1 MSTEQIN
8 RLHEQASERY
18 LNGDYQGAIEAW
30 RDILGLD
37 AANEQALEGVQ
48 LASQFVAPAPPVDAP
63 AVPEVEHDVDQGL
76 KVLDG
81 LGVSTLLQPDMA
93 NGTFDLKPA
102 PLEEP
107 LQEWDVPAPSTPEA
121 EAVGLEPVAGPSPS
135 GSAPQSAAASELKR
149 RVDEL
154 LADAKAKAEANE
166 RDEALAIL
174 SRLSILDEDN
184 AEAAALRTKI
194 EGEGA
199 SDLDKIELAIIEGV
213 AALEA
218 DNLDEAERHLNEAL
232 KLAPDHRE
240 ARHYLDKVAERRGSG
255 GEDLLGIAP
264 GDAAPRDGAV
274 ERATEETPMPPPAVS
289 EASKPIRPAA
299 STPEPPVLPPA
310 QARPRFALPPTK
322 FLVFGAIG
330 AAALIAAGIA
340 LPRLLGG
347 GAPKSHAPKLSAGSS
362 AAPARRAARAASP
375 APRSSTGTVAAA
387 PAPLSPNEL
396 AQRLATNL
404 VAARSLM
411 ASEDFGGAVVAF
423 NEVLTLDPAN
433 AEAKAGIAEAGERY
447 KAVKAEQDAING
459 IKLAY
464 RGGEFSSGLR
474 LAYRLPPTVSASF
487 IQSAKVVGWYNLAI
501 VALRAG
507 DCKEALSH
515 LDEVLQVAPS
525 DADSKQLREFASRY
539 VDAVKDRAFLDH
551 VEALAFRSLPP
562 S

>member
-18 LNGDYQGAIEAW
+18 LNGDYRGAIEAW
-30 RDILGLD
+30 SDILGLD

-48 LASQFVAPAPPVDAP
+48 LASQFVAPVPPVDAP
-63 AVPEVEHDVDQGL
+63 VVAEVEHDVDQGL

-93 NGTFDLKPA
+93 DGSVDLKPA
-102 PLEEP
+102 PHDDLIGWEAP
-107 LQEWDVPAPSTPEA
+107 SPSTPEA
-121 EAVGLEPVAGPSPS
+121 EAVGL
-135 GSAPQSAAASELKR
+135 PQSAAASELKR

-154 LADAKAKAEANE
+154 LAEAKSKAEANE

-174 SRLSILDEDN
+174 SRLAILDEDN
-184 AEAAALRTKI
+184 ADAAALRTKI

-199 SDLDKIELAIIEGV
+199 ADLDKIELAIIEGV

-255 GEDLLGIAP
+255 GEDLLGTAP
-264 GDAAPRDGAV
+264 GDAAPSEGAV
-274 ERATEETPMPPPAVS
+274 GRATEEKPVPPPAVP

-310 QARPRFALPPTK
+310 QARPRIALPPTK

-330 AAALIAAGIA
+330 AAALISAAIA
-340 LPRLLGG
+340 LPKLLGG
-347 GAPKSHAPKLSAGSS
+347 GAPKYQAPKPSAASSAASS
-362 AAPARRAARAASP
+362 AAPARHPARAASP
-375 APRSSTGTVAAA
+375 APHSSTATEAAA
-387 PAPLSPNEL
+387 PAAPAPPAPLSPNEL

-423 NEVLTLDPAN
+423 NEALILDPAN

-447 KAVKAEQDAING
+447 KAVKAEQDAINS

-487 IQSAKVVGWYNLAI
+487 VSAAKVVGWYNLTI

-525 DADSKQLREFASRY
+525 DADAKQLREFASRY